1 MGLSCWSKGDPE
13 AAHWSLAE
21 ATSKTRMGDIYFSIN
36 GASVLAELRTV
47 QGRLHEAAYALAD
60 ALQLAGSRGYETAE
74 V

>member
-1 MGLSCWSKGDPE
+1 
-13 AAHWSLAE
+13 
-21 ATSKTRMGDIYFSIN
+21 MGDIYFSIN

-60 ALQLAGSRGYETAE
+60 ALQLAGSRGYGTAE